1 MCIDI
6 EGVDPV
12 KSKWIRIMVITG
24 ILMVLISGTVFGS
37 GVKQVSDMVGV
48 FEDIYVPK
56 DMVVYGSTVAV
67 FGDIHMEG
75 KVNGDVVAVFGD
87 IKIDG
92 SISGDTVAVF
102 GGISIAEQGSVGGD
116 AVQVLGGKMVTAPG
130 ARIGGEKI
138 SVASFSIGGL
148 SGVGA
153 LLAVIFFL
161 TLGKVIIGYII
172 SVLAVLLLP
181 DRFDHMALAVHRD
194 MGKNFI
200 IGVLLIVGF
209 YVLAAILVMVVIGI
223 PFLLLLAP
231 LMGLLSFTG
240 NTAVKLA
247 IGKKIESAL
256 DKDWSQMMTLF
267 IGTLIYGVIEL
278 TIIGKC
284 LIFVGKAIG
293 IGAVIDS
300 KFGKPIIYIQPPGM
314 NDN

>member
-1 MCIDI
+1 M
-6 EGVDPV
+6 
-12 KSKWIRIMVITG
+12 KNKWIRIMVVTI
-24 ILMVLISGTVFGS
+24 ILMILITGTVFGS
-37 GVKQVSDMVGV
+37 SVRQVSDMVGI

-56 DMVVYGSTVAV
+56 DTVVYGSTVAI

-75 KVNGDVVAVFGD
+75 KVNGDAIAIFGD

-92 SISGDTVAVF
+92 SVSGDTVAVF
-102 GGISIAEQGSVGGD
+102 GGINIAAQGSIGGD
-116 AVQVLGGKMVTAPG
+116 AVQVLGGKMITAPG
-130 ARIGGEKI
+130 ARVGGEKI

-153 LLAVIFFL
+153 LLALIFFL
-161 TLGKVIIGYII
+161 TLGKVIIGYIVSI
-172 SVLAVLLLP
+172 VAVLLLP
-181 DRFDHMALAVHRD
+181 DRFDHMALSVNHD

-200 IGVLLIVGF
+200 IGVLITVGF

-247 IGKKIESAL
+247 IGKKVEAAL

-267 IGTLIYGVIEL
+267 VGTLIYGIIEL
-278 TIIGKC
+278 TIIGKS
-284 LIFVGKAIG
+284 LVFVGKAIG

-300 KFGKPIIYIQPPGM
+300 KFGKPIIYIEPPRM